1 MDKYNSTTDEV
12 VCVIATDKSIGADL
26 GRQYIMIT
34 SINLK
39 ALSGAI
45 LAAQEDEGDD

>member
-1 MDKYNSTTDEV
+1 
-12 VCVIATDKSIGADL
+12 
-26 GRQYIMIT
+26 MIT

-45 LAAQEDEGDD
+45 LAADTRKAIITNVERLWTYYKETYQEDKEDD